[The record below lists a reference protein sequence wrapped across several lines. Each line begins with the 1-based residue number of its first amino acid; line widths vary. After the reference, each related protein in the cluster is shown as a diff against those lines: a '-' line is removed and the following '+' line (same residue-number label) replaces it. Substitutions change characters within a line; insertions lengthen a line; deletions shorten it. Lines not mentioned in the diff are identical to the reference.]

1 MVLKGCQRRI
11 CVTFIWGVLR
21 SNIPQLKKYRPLGRI
36 FIVHI
41 HIYIYKDMYMYTG
54 LRRYRHINMY
64 LHACMHA
71 CIHALTCHNSFVH
84 GSGIRVWSVLGWG
97 LEPGSLG
104 FWVLG

>member
-1 MVLKGCQRRI
+1 MRYVYMGRSTVEYPAIKKIQA
-11 CVTFIWGVLR
+11 LR
-21 SNIPQLKKYRPLGRI
+21 KDLYCAYTYL
-36 FIVHI
+36 
-41 HIYIYKDMYMYTG
+41 YIYKDMYMYTG